1 MRRLPYCLELQT
13 PVSLEKD
20 QVVWILNLTVAEPHR
35 TLGKLVNYT
44 IKGLHLA
51 SSQKF
56 VFTSQ
61 TRELIK
67 VLAARLRVARSCIPA
82 PTEVIKLH
90 LSFS

>member
-13 PVSLEKD
+13 LVSLGKD
-20 QVVWILNLTVAEPHR
+20 QVVQILNLTVAEPHT

-51 SSQKF
+51 SSQEF
-56 VFTSQ
+56 VFTSW
-61 TRELIK
+61 RLELIK
-67 VLAARLRVARSCIPA
+67 VLAARLRVARSSISA